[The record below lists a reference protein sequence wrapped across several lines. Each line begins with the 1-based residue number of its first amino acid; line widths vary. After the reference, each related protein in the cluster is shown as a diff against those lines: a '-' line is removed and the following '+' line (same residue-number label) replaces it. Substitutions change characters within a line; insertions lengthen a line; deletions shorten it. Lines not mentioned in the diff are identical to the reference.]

1 MTEQERLQ
9 DWQKNGIT
17 HRNLDLN
24 KVLFELDF
32 GGMTEAEFEL
42 SMRVMDIRQD
52 ADLKELGR
60 FHPYHT
66 GSFESL
72 ARKSLTKKEKDEI
85 LGDH

>member
-24 KVLFELDF
+24 KILFELD
-32 GGMTEAEFEL
+32 GDEMTDAEFEL
-42 SMRVMDIRQD
+42 SMRVMDIRHNS
-52 ADLKELGR
+52 DLKELGR